1 MYFQMLNVVVVLDL
15 KSSRMKMER
24 WQSSQ
29 QQLLL
34 YLLYFAFNIP

>member
-24 WQSSQ
+24 W
-29 QQLLL
+29 
-34 YLLYFAFNIP
+34 